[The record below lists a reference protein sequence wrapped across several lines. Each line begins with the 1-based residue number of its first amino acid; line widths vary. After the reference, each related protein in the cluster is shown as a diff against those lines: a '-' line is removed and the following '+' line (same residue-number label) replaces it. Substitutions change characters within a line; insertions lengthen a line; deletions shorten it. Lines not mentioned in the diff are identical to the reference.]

1 MDNKRYDLSNVLVT
15 GASGNIGKAICSI
28 LKYNKI
34 NFKKLSKYSKN
45 KIFSFLLTGR
55 FIINFITFI

>member
-34 NFKKLSKYSKN
+34 NFKKLSKYSKIRYFLW
-45 KIFSFLLTGR
+45 KIQNR
-55 FIINFITFI
+55 FKNYLNL

>member
-34 NFKKLSKYSKN
+34 NFKSYQNIVKIRYFLWKIQNRFKN
-45 KIFSFLLTGR
+45 YLNL
-55 FIINFITFI
+55 